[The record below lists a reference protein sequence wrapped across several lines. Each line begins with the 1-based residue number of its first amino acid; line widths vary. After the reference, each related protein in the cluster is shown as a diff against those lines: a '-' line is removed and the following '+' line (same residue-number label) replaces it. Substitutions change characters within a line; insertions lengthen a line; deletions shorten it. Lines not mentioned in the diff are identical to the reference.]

1 MRKNMFKLL
10 LRTILYLSVG
20 VFVFLELINFIQFP
34 VAKNVPVEQVF
45 SLDKEA
51 EEMNQTLINLNVY
64 EDYKI
69 KTELSEK
76 LNLNREENLTLPIN
90 KENTLIEN
98 LINRYVFFEYV
109 FKNNNTVI
117 PLLYLLTMLTFLV
130 QIILLSWSNHYN
142 FLLNFFKEKKLD
154 SIFLYS
160 SEWAINAPPV
170 LGVIGTIFAF
180 GMVVSNLSDLSSLST
195 VFKENFANA
204 ALTTII
210 GGSVYVLNLFIN
222 IFIAKNLSK

>member
-10 LRTILYLSVG
+10 LRTIVYLAIG

-34 VAKNVPVEQVF
+34 TVKFIPI
-45 SLDKEA
+45 KEA
-51 EEMNQTLINLNVY
+51 FNLDVEAKEVNQTLTNLNVY
-64 EDYKI
+64 EEYKI

-76 LNLNREENLTLPIN
+76 LNLNREENLTLPIK

-98 LINRYVFFEYV
+98 LINRYVFFEYI

-117 PLLYLLTMLTFLV
+117 PFLYLLTMLTFLV
-130 QIILLSWSNHYN
+130 QMILLSWSNYYD
-142 FLLNFFKEKKLD
+142 FILNFFNEKKLD

>member
-1 MRKNMFKLL
+1 MKKNVFKLL
-10 LRTILYLSVG
+10 LRTIVYLAVG
-20 VFVFLELINFIQFP
+20 VFVFLELINFVQFP
-34 VAKNVPVEQVF
+34 VAKNVPIEQAF
-45 SLDKEA
+45 SLDTEA
-51 EEMNQTLINLNVY
+51 EEINQTLTYLKVHEEHTINR
-64 EDYKI
+64 
-69 KTELSEK
+69 ELSK
-76 LNLNREENLTLPIN
+76 RLHLNREINVTTVENKGSATLENLV
-90 KENTLIEN
+90 
-98 LINRYVFFEYV
+98 NRYIFFDYI

-130 QIILLSWSNHYN
+130 QIVLLSWSNHYTL
-142 FLLNFFKEKKLD
+142 LLNFFKEKKLD

-160 SEWAINAPPV
+160 SEWAVNAPPV

-180 GMVVSNLSDLSSLST
+180 GMVVSNLSDMSSLST

>member
-180 GMVVSNLSDLSSLST
+180 GMVVSNLSDLNSLST

>member
-1 MRKNMFKLL
+1 MKKNMFKLI
-10 LRTILYLSVG
+10 LRTIVYLAVG

-34 VAKNVPVEQVF
+34 VVKNMPVEQVF

-51 EEMNQTLINLNVY
+51 EEMNQTLTYLKVY
-64 EDYKI
+64 EEHAI
-69 KTELSEK
+69 NTELSKK
-76 LNLNREENLTLPIN
+76 LHLNSEINVTAFEHKGFHVLENLMN
-90 KENTLIEN
+90 KYI
-98 LINRYVFFEYV
+98 FFDYI

-117 PLLYLLTMLTFLV
+117 PLLYLLSMLTFLV
-130 QIILLSWSNHYN
+130 QVILLSWSSHYS

-160 SEWAINAPPV
+160 SEWAVNAPPV

-180 GMVVSNLSDLSSLST
+180 GMVVSNLADMSSLGM

>member
-1 MRKNMFKLL
+1 MKKDMFKLL
-10 LRTILYLSVG
+10 LRTMVYLVLG

-34 VAKNVPVEQVF
+34 TVKFIPIKEVFNLDVEAKEV
-45 SLDKEA
+45 
-51 EEMNQTLINLNVY
+51 NQTLTNLNVY

-76 LNLNREENLTLPIN
+76 LNLNREENLTLPVK

-117 PLLYLLTMLTFLV
+117 PFLYLLTMLTFLV
-130 QIILLSWSNHYN
+130 QMILLSWSNHYS

-210 GGSVYVLNLFIN
+210 GGSIYVLNLFIN

>member
-1 MRKNMFKLL
+1 MKKDMFKLL
-10 LRTILYLSVG
+10 LRTMVYLVLG

-34 VAKNVPVEQVF
+34 TVKFIPIKEVFNLDVEAKEV
-45 SLDKEA
+45 
-51 EEMNQTLINLNVY
+51 NQTLTNLNVY

-76 LNLNREENLTLPIN
+76 LNLNREENLTLPVK

-117 PLLYLLTMLTFLV
+117 PFLYLLTMLTFLV
-130 QIILLSWSNHYN
+130 QMILLSWSNHYS